1 MSSALSQQ
9 LGRCQDAIKSFAR
22 CMKERRWHKVAERSD
37 RINKEMALLQVNL
50 SDAPELD
57 DDVIEQVKYL
67 DIQLRRVQRQ
77 LSMQM
82 QAINDDVQTLEY
94 GISRADAGK
103 ALLLAD

>member
-1 MSSALSQQ
+1 MSSALPQQ
-9 LGRCQDAIKSFAR
+9 LSRCQDAIKSFAR

-57 DDVIEQVKYL
+57 DAVIEQIKYL
-67 DIQLRRVQRQ
+67 EIQLRRAQRQ

-82 QAINDDVQTLEY
+82 QAISDDVQTLEH
-94 GISRADAGK
+94 GISRVDAGK
-103 ALLLAD
+103 ALLQTD